1 MVHAF
6 DKLEAKIFR
15 AEAGEFLNGFAN
27 AKKCAEPAGGLA
39 THEGNR
45 GTQQTS
51 LESDFLQCPAKNRT
65 GAVPAIFKYGPWQ
78 IRGGGCFGS

>member
-39 THEGNR
+39 THAGNR
-45 GTQQTS
+45 RTQ
-51 LESDFLQCPAKNRT
+51 LLDLQRLTLFADK
-65 GAVPAIFKYGPWQ
+65 
-78 IRGGGCFGS
+78 S